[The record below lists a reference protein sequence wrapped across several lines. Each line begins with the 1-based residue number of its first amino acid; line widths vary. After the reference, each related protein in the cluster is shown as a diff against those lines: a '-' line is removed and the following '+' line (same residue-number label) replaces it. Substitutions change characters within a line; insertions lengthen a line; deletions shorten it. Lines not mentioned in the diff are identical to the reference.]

1 MKKLWLKSKFSLAIV
16 ISLLGGLVVGKVTM
30 DKQPGKS
37 ASLYV
42 IVNGDSVLVKQGDT
56 LRVKEELMPPAPVE
70 LKDSSKVEN
79 LP

>member
-30 DKQPGKS
+30 DKQPEKS